1 MDTDT
6 FLNIENLIIALLQKH
21 ARDYLTVKQIVAGL
35 PSVARRRLALTPKQT
50 TAALVQILSPH
61 LGDNV
66 QVYKGSRSTYIGR
79 KMSLEDLILHRIR
92 QKPGLSSRQLGL
104 QLPVTKKPYLTA
116 LNGLLHTGTVV
127 CTLKDDYTPCLN
139 VAEALLPRPVTR
151 SGTAEDDQTALRA
164 AYDHV
169 GQGRN
174 FVRIHRLRQ
183 YLRWPRERFDQALQ
197 DLMSAYNVELHGGEP
212 SLLTETEIRDSYLD
226 ENGMLYITLS
236 WRGAP

>member
-6 FLNIENLIIALLQKH
+6 FLNLESLIIALLQKH
-21 ARDYLTVKQIVAGL
+21 ARDYLTVKQVVAGL
-35 PSVARRRLALTPKQT
+35 PSATRRRLALTPKQT
-50 TAALVQILSPH
+50 ITALVQKLMPH
-61 LGDNV
+61 LGDKV

-79 KMSLEDLILHRIR
+79 SMPLQEMILRHMR

-116 LNGLLHTGTVV
+116 LNALLQTGAVV
-127 CTLKDDYTPCLN
+127 CTLKDDHTPCFK
-139 VAEALLPRPVTR
+139 VADAPLSRPAAR
-151 SGTAEDDQTALRA
+151 SETVEDDQTALRA
-164 AYDHV
+164 AYEHV

-183 YLRWPRERFDQALQ
+183 YLQWPRERFDQALQ
-197 DLMSAYNVELHGGEP
+197 DLMAAYTVELHGGDP
-212 SLLTETEIRDSYLD
+212 SLLSETDLRDSYLGA
-226 ENGMLYITLS
+226 NGMLYITLS